1 MVFKDYLCVG
11 LLASTIS
18 KIAVISTERKES
30 RHAAYHM
37 ARLAVESS
45 IVANELSITKVVAF
59 VVSLLSTRCYFNYF
73 RFDSDELDALLNYLQ

>member
-1 MVFKDYLCVG
+1 MVFKDYLCVR

-37 ARLAVESS
+37 ARLAVKWS
-45 IVANELSITKVVAF
+45 IVANELSITKVV
-59 VVSLLSTRCYFNYF
+59 VCCISSLHAVLFQLF
-73 RFDSDELDALLNYLQ
+73 PV